1 VFDNGDRMATLLLLS
16 ARVIALL
23 EPENMSPEER
33 LERLLRRSPGRPT
46 HWEVERAARVL
57 DLTL

>member
-1 VFDNGDRMATLLLLS
+1 MATLLLLS

-33 LERLLRRSPGRPT
+33 LERLRRCSPGRPT